1 MAMIDGGGR
10 ATEHEQHC
18 RMYEVRLQVN
28 RIHICV
34 VMIYV
39 LFTLSIE
46 GVVED
51 IQRIQLVELRSMN
64 SIAGCTRCAFTGE
77 SDAFTRFYDL

>member
-1 MAMIDGGGR
+1 MQRMAMIDGGGR

-34 VMIYV
+34 VMISV
-39 LFTLSIE
+39 LSKLSIG
-46 GVVED
+46 GVVID
-51 IQRIQLVELRSMN
+51 MQRMAMIEADGRATEHEKYCRVYEVR
-64 SIAGCTRCAFTGE
+64 AYR
-77 SDAFTRFYDL
+77 